1 MENNW
6 RLHKL
11 EKIKEMF
18 KRIKKMI
25 IKMEY
30 SKIIMQIKAVDKI
43 NTQEETKVDLTVIVD
58 QKIEEIFQEIKR
70 QVGRNTTQKLY

>member
-1 MENNW
+1 
-6 RLHKL
+6 
-11 EKIKEMF
+11 MF

-70 QVGRNTTQKLY
+70 QVGRNTTQKLC

>member
-1 MENNW
+1 MEN
-6 RLHKL
+6 
-11 EKIKEMF
+11 
-18 KRIKKMI
+18 
-25 IKMEY
+25 

-70 QVGRNTTQKLY
+70 QVGRNTTQKLC

>member
-1 MENNW
+1 MEN
-6 RLHKL
+6 
-11 EKIKEMF
+11 
-18 KRIKKMI
+18 
-25 IKMEY
+25 

-70 QVGRNTTQKLY
+70 QVERNTTQKLC

>member
-1 MENNW
+1 
-6 RLHKL
+6 
-11 EKIKEMF
+11 MF

-30 SKIIMQIKAVDKI
+30 NKIIIQIKAVDKI
-43 NTQEETKVDLTVIVD
+43 STQEETKADLTVIVD

-70 QVGRNTTQKLY
+70 QVERNTTQKLC